1 MNLLLL
7 NYQVCIWIDDI
18 WLGKSFFKFTKSFYK
33 NLESSSK
40 QIYSGIGENNIL
52 NIYIP
57 ISNKV
62 SGANIIVLCHNALHY
77 FSCNNQQHKRNNKE
91 HTTPLHTSFH
101 QLQEKLWVARMLFLD
116 PFSYF
121 LSGFRRKGALWLHEC
136 QYVILSV
143 GKRVFSKMA
152 HRIFLK
158 LLMKLGCLKGKKLMK
173 PYFWEKSLFGDYA
186 LKHPEN
192 KGFWIF
198 QKISPLV
205 CRFLGFKSCIIMT
218 FMILL
223 KPYVWEKS
231 SSQVK
236 CKNVLS
242 QSDCRIFNL

>member
-1 MNLLLL
+1 MHCTIFLA
-7 NYQVCIWIDDI
+7 I
-18 WLGKSFFKFTKSFYK
+18 
-33 NLESSSK
+33 
-40 QIYSGIGENNIL
+40 
-52 NIYIP
+52 
-57 ISNKV
+57 ISNTK
-62 SGANIIVLCHNALHY
+62 GTTRNISHHCTHLSI
-77 FSCNNQQHKRNNKE
+77 SSRRN
-91 HTTPLHTSFH
+91 S
-101 QLQEKLWVARMLFLD
+101 WVARMLFLD

-136 QYVILSV
+136 QYVIVSV

-158 LLMKLGCLKGKKLMK
+158 LLMTLGCLKGKKLMK

-223 KPYVWEKS
+223 KPYVWKKIQFS
-231 SSQVK
+231 S
-236 CKNVLS
+236 
-242 QSDCRIFNL
+242 